1 MTRCCRGGREGHT
14 VLSDITIGQYYKAQS
29 VVHRMDARM
38 KLILTV
44 LFIVIIFLC
53 KNFFSLAVMFVLT
66 AVSILLS
73 RVPFR
78 MFFKSLK
85 PIIPII
91 LITAILNI
99 FYINRGTELFS
110 WWKITVTTGGLFTA
124 LFMAIRIICLI
135 MVSSLLTYTTVP
147 TLLTDAIERLLSP
160 LKVFHISVHTLA
172 MMMTLALRFIPTLI
186 EEIDRIT
193 NAQKARG
200 ADFESGKF
208 IQRVKAMIPVLIPLF
223 VSAFR
228 RAYELSFAMT
238 CRCYHGGDG
247 RTRMKQMKLS
257 AVDFVALAIFLV
269 ALAGVIV
276 LNHFFTP
283 LI

>member
-1 MTRCCRGGREGHT
+1 M
-14 VLSDITIGQYYKAQS
+14 LSDITIGQYYKAQS

-66 AVSILLS
+66 AVSILVS

-91 LITAILNI
+91 LITAALNI
-99 FYINRGTELFS
+99 FYVKKGTELLSF
-110 WWKITVTTGGLFTA
+110 WKISVTTGGLSTA
-124 LFMAIRIICLI
+124 FFMAVRIICLI

-147 TLLTDAIERLLSP
+147 TQLTDAIERLLSP
-160 LKVFHISVHTLA
+160 LNVLHISVHTLA

-186 EEIDRIT
+186 EEIERIT

-200 ADFESGKF
+200 ADFESGRF
-208 IQRVKAMIPVLIPLF
+208 LERVKAMIPVLIPLF

-238 CRCYHGGDG
+238 CRCYHGGEG
-247 RTRMKQMKLS
+247 RTRMKQMKLQS
-257 AVDFVALAIFLV
+257 IDAFAVALGVLFLAAI
-269 ALAGVIV
+269 IV
-276 LNHFFTP
+276 MRRFHL
-283 LI
+283 